1 MLKMH
6 DYHMLLTDLKMP
18 GIDGLELISKAKKS
32 CPEIRTIMVAGYA
45 TVETVA

>member
-18 GIDGLELISKAKKS
+18 GIDGLELISKAKNQDHNG
-32 CPEIRTIMVAGYA
+32 CRLCNC
-45 TVETVA
+45 